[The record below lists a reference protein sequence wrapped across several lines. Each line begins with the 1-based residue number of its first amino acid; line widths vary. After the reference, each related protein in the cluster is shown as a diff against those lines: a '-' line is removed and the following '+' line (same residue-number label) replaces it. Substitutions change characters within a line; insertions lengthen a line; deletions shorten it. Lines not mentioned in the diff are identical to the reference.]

1 MVTVFV
7 YAVLAL
13 VVVAALVALA
23 VLVLPGTEQLAP
35 AAADR
40 TPWALPAERSMTGP
54 DVGRLRLPVTL
65 RGYRFAETDAVLD
78 RLGEEIAYRDTV
90 IATLQA
96 ELDGR
101 SPYADPAAEV
111 LLDADAELDPQ
122 GDADELVELGET
134 PEETEHEVV
143 GDALPEVVDDVPE
156 LDIDAPVDVVE
167 VVAVEVIEVAPIVEA
182 AVAEPEPEPAPEPE
196 LGPRVVE
203 LDDDL
208 PEFGERDDT
217 PPDGPAARS

>member
-101 SPYADPAAEV
+101 SPYADPGAEV
-111 LLDADAELDPQ
+111 LVDPDA
-122 GDADELVELGET
+122 ADELVELGET

-143 GDALPEVVDDVPE
+143 VDDEPEV
-156 LDIDAPVDVVE
+156 
-167 VVAVEVIEVAPIVEA
+167 VEA
-182 AVAEPEPEPAPEPE
+182 AVVEPGPEP
-196 LGPRVVE
+196 GPRVVG

-217 PPDGPAARS
+217 PPDGPATRP